1 MENLKRTITAN
12 ENYISKKL
20 IVKKEVS
27 ILHKIK
33 KATYYTF
40 KRTFDII
47 FAIMGLV
54 LMIPAAIIIKIIYM
68 YSGDFESIFYKHIRI
83 GKNGKEFELYKFRS
97 MVKDSNK
104 ILEEMLK
111 KPEYKKE
118 WAENQK
124 FENDP
129 RITKVGKFIRK
140 TSIDELPQFWNIIKN
155 EMSLIGPR
163 PLVPGELK
171 LHNGNADIYEKVK
184 PGITSW
190 WASHGRS
197 SISYEERLNLEYFYI
212 KNMSISMDIK
222 CVFAT
227 IKAILMKTGAK

>member
-1 MENLKRTITAN
+1 MEITRVENLKRTITAN

-20 IVKKEVS
+20 IVKKEAS

-54 LMIPAAIIIKIIYM
+54 LMIPVAIIIKIIYM

-163 PLVPGELK
+163 PLVPG
-171 LHNGNADIYEKVK
+171 
-184 PGITSW
+184 
-190 WASHGRS
+190 
-197 SISYEERLNLEYFYI
+197 
-212 KNMSISMDIK
+212 
-222 CVFAT
+222 
-227 IKAILMKTGAK
+227 

>member
-1 MENLKRTITAN
+1 M
-12 ENYISKKL
+12 
-20 IVKKEVS
+20 
-27 ILHKIK
+27 
-33 KATYYTF
+33 
-40 KRTFDII
+40 
-47 FAIMGLV
+47 
-54 LMIPAAIIIKIIYM
+54 
-68 YSGDFESIFYKHIRI
+68 
-83 GKNGKEFELYKFRS
+83 
-97 MVKDSNK
+97 KDANK

-155 EMSLIGPR
+155 DMSLIGPR

-212 KNMSISMDIK
+212 KNMSIFMDIK

-227 IKAILMKTGAK
+227 IKAILTKTGAK